1 MRVCV
6 PAFEGDCECG
16 CEYFLSL
23 LPGVV
28 TPAHPLRMLQVNSSL
43 KTLELRYNFDID
55 VTAGQRLADA
65 IMVRDA

>member
-1 MRVCV
+1 
-6 PAFEGDCECG
+6 
-16 CEYFLSL
+16 
-23 LPGVV
+23 
-28 TPAHPLRMLQVNSSL
+28 MLQVNSSL